1 MKTNDYVKYVTEQL
15 VNYMDK
21 PKEVR
26 KELKTQRKLER
37 DPMVNQLFGVI
48 PLSIMLFVKNR
59 KNKKKI

>member
-26 KELKTQRKLER
+26 KELKTQKKLER
-37 DPMVNQLFGVI
+37 DPVVTQLFGVI

-59 KNKKKI
+59 KSKKKV